1 MSPPLLEMG
10 PNEQA
15 ESRRCSVA
23 ENQRTSILSLLLLLD
38 QELHSPLSSMA
49 NCTSTGGIKGR
60 ALLKYV
66 WDLAAV

>member
-23 ENQRTSILSLLLLLD
+23 ENQKDLESVSPSSIRS
-38 QELHSPLSSMA
+38 
-49 NCTSTGGIKGR
+49 
-60 ALLKYV
+60 
-66 WDLAAV
+66 